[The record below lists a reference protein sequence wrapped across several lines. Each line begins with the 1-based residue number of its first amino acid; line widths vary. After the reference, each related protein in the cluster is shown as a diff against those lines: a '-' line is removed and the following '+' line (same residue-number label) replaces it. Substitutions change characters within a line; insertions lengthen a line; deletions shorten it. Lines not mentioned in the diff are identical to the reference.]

1 MERKITYSFTDAEIK
16 EAVDKFK
23 NNCLLDSIELLALV
37 CGAEKWIEF
46 KEECEADPS
55 YQWGYGH
62 YHY

>member
-1 MERKITYSFTDAEIK
+1 MERKITYSFTDEETK

-23 NNCLLDSIELLALV
+23 NNCPLNSIELIALV

-46 KEECEADPS
+46 KEECKADPS

-62 YHY
+62 CYY

>member
-1 MERKITYSFTDAEIK
+1 MERKITYSFTDEEIK

-23 NNCLLDSIELLALV
+23 NNCPLNSIELIALV

-46 KEECEADPS
+46 KEECKADPS

-62 YHY
+62 CYY

>member
-1 MERKITYSFTDAEIK
+1 MERTITYSFTDEEIK

-23 NNCLLDSIELLALV
+23 NNCPLNSIELIALV

-46 KEECEADPS
+46 KEECKADPS

-62 YHY
+62 CYY